1 MKLEH
6 LLSPMTVGDLALK
19 NCVVMAPMTRSR
31 ASQTD
36 DCVSEL
42 HEVYYSQ
49 RANAGLIITEGV
61 HPSFDGKGYNRTPGI
76 CNDQHVRAWSKVVA
90 AVHNKGG
97 LIACQLMHCGRVGH
111 PHNKAHN
118 TRMLAPSAIAARAEI
133 FTEQG
138 MQPMPTP
145 VAMTVEEIEGVIEDY
160 RLAAQRCLAA
170 GFDGI
175 ELHCASGYLP
185 GQFLASESNLREDQ
199 YGGSLDNRL
208 RFIREVI
215 DALASVIGIG
225 RVGLRI
231 SPGNPYND
239 HIDADPDTT
248 YGALLQ
254 MAEEKGVAWVH
265 AIRMPATG
273 IDSLSL
279 TRDHYSGTLIG
290 SDSYT
295 AEEAET
301 CIAAN
306 EVDAV
311 SFGRLYIANPDL
323 VARFEANG
331 PFNKMDKRTI
341 YGGEGVA
348 GYTDYP
354 LLSGDAQT
362 NPSL

>member
-1 MKLEH
+1 MALEH
-6 LLSPMTVGDLALK
+6 LLSPIAVGDLRLK
-19 NCVVMAPMTRSR
+19 NRVVMAPMTRSR
-31 ASQTD
+31 ASQND
-36 DCVSEL
+36 DFVSEL
-42 HEVYYSQ
+42 HEAYYSQ

-76 CNDQHVRAWSKVVA
+76 CNEGHVAAWSKVVS
-90 AVHNKGG
+90 AVHKEGG

-111 PHNKAHN
+111 PYNKAAG
-118 TRMLAPSAIAARAEI
+118 TRIVAPSAIAARAEI

-145 VAMTVEEIEGVIEDY
+145 EAMSIEEIKAVIEDY
-160 RLAAQRCLAA
+160 RQAAERCLAS
-170 GFDGI
+170 GFDAV

-185 GQFLASESNLREDQ
+185 GQFLASESNLRDDE
-199 YGGSLDNRL
+199 YGGSLENRL
-208 RFIREVI
+208 RFIGEVI
-215 DALASVIGIG
+215 DALASVMGAG
-225 RVGLRI
+225 RIGLRI

-239 HIDADPDTT
+239 HVDADPETT
-248 YGALLQ
+248 YAELLK
-254 MAEEKGVAWVH
+254 MAEDKSVAWIH

-279 TRDHYSGTLIG
+279 TRQHYSGTLIG

-295 AEEAET
+295 ADEAEK
-301 CIAAN
+301 CIASK

-323 VARFEANG
+323 VARFKANG
-331 PFNKMDKRTI
+331 PFNQMDKRTI
-341 YGGEGVA
+341 YGGEGTA

-354 LLSGDAQT
+354 VLSDDA
-362 NPSL
+362 

>member
-1 MKLEH
+1 MALEH
-6 LLSPMTVGDLALK
+6 LLSPTAVGDLRLK
-19 NCVVMAPMTRSR
+19 NRVVMAPMTRSR
-31 ASQTD
+31 ASQND

-42 HEVYYSQ
+42 HEAYYSQ

-76 CNDQHVRAWSKVVA
+76 CNEAHVAAWSKVVS
-90 AVHNKGG
+90 AVHKEGG

-111 PHNKAHN
+111 PYNKAVG

-145 VAMTVEEIEGVIEDY
+145 EAMSVEEIKAVIEDY
-160 RLAAQRCLAA
+160 RQAAERCLAA
-170 GFDGI
+170 GFDGV

-185 GQFLASESNLREDQ
+185 GQFLASESNLRNDE

-208 RFIREVI
+208 RFIGEVI
-215 DALASVIGIG
+215 DALASVVGAG
-225 RVGLRI
+225 RIGLRI

-239 HIDADPDTT
+239 HVDADPETT
-248 YGALLQ
+248 YAGLLK
-254 MAEEKGVAWVH
+254 MAETKGVAWVH

-279 TRDHYSGTLIG
+279 TREHYSGTLIG

-295 AEEAET
+295 ADEAED
-301 CIAAN
+301 CIASQ

-323 VARFEANG
+323 VARFKANG
-331 PFNKMDKRTI
+331 PFNQMDKRTI
-341 YGGEGVA
+341 YGGEGTA

-354 LLSGDAQT
+354 VLSDDA
-362 NPSL
+362 

>member
-1 MKLEH
+1 MALEH
-6 LLSPMTVGDLALK
+6 LLSPIAVGDLRLK
-19 NCVVMAPMTRSR
+19 NRVVMAPMTRSR
-31 ASQTD
+31 ASQND
-36 DCVSEL
+36 DFVSEL
-42 HEVYYSQ
+42 HEAYYSQ

-76 CNDQHVRAWSKVVA
+76 CNEGHVAAWSKVVS
-90 AVHNKGG
+90 AVHEEGG

-111 PHNKAHN
+111 PYNKAPG

-145 VAMTVEEIEGVIEDY
+145 EAMSIEEIKAVIEDY
-160 RLAAQRCLAA
+160 RQAAERCLAS
-170 GFDGI
+170 GFDAV

-185 GQFLASESNLREDQ
+185 GQFLASESNLRDDE
-199 YGGSLDNRL
+199 YGGSLENRL
-208 RFIREVI
+208 RFIGEVI
-215 DALASVIGIG
+215 DALASVMGAG
-225 RVGLRI
+225 RIGLRI

-239 HIDADPDTT
+239 HVDADPETT
-248 YGALLQ
+248 YAELLK
-254 MAEEKGVAWVH
+254 MAEDKSVAWIH

-279 TRDHYSGTLIG
+279 TRQHYSGTLIG

-295 AEEAET
+295 ADEAEK
-301 CIAAN
+301 CIASK

-323 VARFEANG
+323 VARFKANG
-331 PFNKMDKRTI
+331 PFNQMDKRTI
-341 YGGEGVA
+341 YGGEGTA

-354 LLSGDAQT
+354 VLSDDA
-362 NPSL
+362 

>member
-1 MKLEH
+1 MALEH
-6 LLSPMTVGDLALK
+6 LLSPIAVGDLRLK
-19 NCVVMAPMTRSR
+19 NRVVMAPMTRSR
-31 ASQTD
+31 ASQND
-36 DCVSEL
+36 DFVSEL
-42 HEVYYSQ
+42 HEAYYSQ

-76 CNDQHVRAWSKVVA
+76 CNEGHVAAWSKVVS
-90 AVHNKGG
+90 AVHKEGG

-111 PHNKAHN
+111 PYNKAPG

-145 VAMTVEEIEGVIEDY
+145 EAMSIEEIKAVIEDY
-160 RLAAQRCLAA
+160 RQAAERCLAS
-170 GFDGI
+170 GFDAV

-185 GQFLASESNLREDQ
+185 GQFLASESNRRDDE
-199 YGGSLDNRL
+199 YGGSLENRL
-208 RFIREVI
+208 RFIGEVI
-215 DALASVIGIG
+215 DALASVMGAG
-225 RVGLRI
+225 RIGLRI

-239 HIDADPDTT
+239 HVDADPETT
-248 YGALLQ
+248 YAELLK
-254 MAEEKGVAWVH
+254 MAEDKSVAWIH

-279 TRDHYSGTLIG
+279 TRQHYSGTLIG

-295 AEEAET
+295 ADEAEK
-301 CIAAN
+301 CIAN
-306 EVDAV
+306 KEVDAV

-323 VARFEANG
+323 VARFKANG
-331 PFNKMDKRTI
+331 PFNQMDKRTI
-341 YGGEGVA
+341 YGGEGTA

-354 LLSGDAQT
+354 VLSDDA
-362 NPSL
+362 

>member
-1 MKLEH
+1 MALEH
-6 LLSPMTVGDLALK
+6 LLSPIAVGDLRLK
-19 NCVVMAPMTRSR
+19 NRVVMAPMTRSR
-31 ASQTD
+31 ASQND

-42 HEVYYSQ
+42 HEAYYSQ

-61 HPSFDGKGYNRTPGI
+61 HPSLDGKGYNRTPGI
-76 CNDQHVRAWSKVVA
+76 CNEAHVAAWSKVVS
-90 AVHNKGG
+90 AVHKEGG

-111 PHNKAHN
+111 PYNKAPG

-145 VAMTVEEIEGVIEDY
+145 EAMSIEEIKAVIEDY
-160 RLAAQRCLAA
+160 RQAAERCLAS
-170 GFDGI
+170 GFDAV

-185 GQFLASESNLREDQ
+185 GQFLASESNLRDDE
-199 YGGSLDNRL
+199 YGGSFENRL
-208 RFIREVI
+208 RFSGEVI
-215 DALASVIGIG
+215 DALASVMGAG
-225 RVGLRI
+225 RIGLRI

-239 HIDADPDTT
+239 HVDADPETT
-248 YGALLQ
+248 YAGLLK
-254 MAEEKGVAWVH
+254 MAEDKSVAWVH

-279 TRDHYSGTLIG
+279 TRQHYSGTLIG

-295 AEEAET
+295 ADEAES
-301 CIAAN
+301 CIAN
-306 EVDAV
+306 KEVDAV

-323 VARFEANG
+323 VARFKANG
-331 PFNKMDKRTI
+331 PFNQMDKRTI
-341 YGGEGVA
+341 YGGEGTA

-354 LLSGDAQT
+354 VLSDDA
-362 NPSL
+362 

>member
-1 MKLEH
+1 MALEH
-6 LLSPMTVGDLALK
+6 LLSPIAVGDLRLK
-19 NCVVMAPMTRSR
+19 NRVVMAPMTRSR
-31 ASQTD
+31 ASQND

-42 HEVYYSQ
+42 HEAYYSQ

-61 HPSFDGKGYNRTPGI
+61 HPSLDGKGYNRTPGI
-76 CNDQHVRAWSKVVA
+76 CNEAQVAAWSKVVS
-90 AVHNKGG
+90 AVHKEGG

-111 PHNKAHN
+111 PYNKAPG

-145 VAMTVEEIEGVIEDY
+145 EAMSIKEIRAVIEDY
-160 RLAAQRCLAA
+160 RQAAERCLAS
-170 GFDGI
+170 GFDAV

-185 GQFLASESNLREDQ
+185 GQFLASESNLRDDE
-199 YGGSLDNRL
+199 YGGSLENRL
-208 RFIREVI
+208 RFIGEVI
-215 DALASVIGIG
+215 DALASVMGAG
-225 RVGLRI
+225 RIGLRI

-239 HIDADPDTT
+239 HVDADPETT
-248 YGALLQ
+248 YAELLK
-254 MAEEKGVAWVH
+254 MAEDKSVAWVH

-279 TRDHYSGTLIG
+279 TRQHYSGTLIG

-295 AEEAET
+295 ADEAEN
-301 CIAAN
+301 CIAN
-306 EVDAV
+306 KEVDAV

-323 VARFEANG
+323 VARFKANG
-331 PFNKMDKRTI
+331 PFNQMDKRTI
-341 YGGEGVA
+341 YGGEGTV

-354 LLSGDAQT
+354 VLSDDA
-362 NPSL
+362 

>member
-1 MKLEH
+1 MALEH
-6 LLSPMTVGDLALK
+6 LLSPIAVGDLRLK
-19 NCVVMAPMTRSR
+19 NRVVMAPMTRSR
-31 ASQTD
+31 ASQND
-36 DCVSEL
+36 DFVSEL
-42 HEVYYSQ
+42 HEAYYSQ

-76 CNDQHVRAWSKVVA
+76 CNEGHVAAWSRVVS
-90 AVHNKGG
+90 AVHEEGG

-111 PHNKAHN
+111 PYNKAPG

-145 VAMTVEEIEGVIEDY
+145 EAMSIEEIKAVIEDY
-160 RLAAQRCLAA
+160 RQAAERCLAS
-170 GFDGI
+170 GFDAV

-185 GQFLASESNLREDQ
+185 GQFLASESNLRDDE
-199 YGGSLDNRL
+199 YGGSLENRL
-208 RFIREVI
+208 RFIGEVI
-215 DALASVIGIG
+215 DALASVMGAG
-225 RVGLRI
+225 RIGLRI

-239 HIDADPDTT
+239 HVDADPETT
-248 YGALLQ
+248 YAELLK
-254 MAEEKGVAWVH
+254 MAEDKSVAWIH

-279 TRDHYSGTLIG
+279 TRQHYSGTLIG

-295 AEEAET
+295 ADEAEK
-301 CIAAN
+301 CIASK

-323 VARFEANG
+323 VARFKANG
-331 PFNKMDKRTI
+331 PFNQMDKRTI
-341 YGGEGVA
+341 YGGEGTA

-354 LLSGDAQT
+354 VLSDDA
-362 NPSL
+362 

>member
-1 MKLEH
+1 MALEH
-6 LLSPMTVGDLALK
+6 LLSPTAVGDLRLK
-19 NCVVMAPMTRSR
+19 NRVVMAPMTRSR
-31 ASQTD
+31 ASQND

-42 HEVYYSQ
+42 HEAYYSQ

-76 CNDQHVRAWSKVVA
+76 CNEAHVAAWSKVVS
-90 AVHNKGG
+90 AVHKEGG

-111 PHNKAHN
+111 PYNKAAG

-145 VAMTVEEIEGVIEDY
+145 EAMSVEEIKAVIEDY
-160 RLAAQRCLAA
+160 RQAAERCLAA
-170 GFDGI
+170 GFDGV

-185 GQFLASESNLREDQ
+185 GQFLASESNLRNDE

-208 RFIREVI
+208 RFIGEVI
-215 DALASVIGIG
+215 DALASVVGAG
-225 RVGLRI
+225 RIGLRI

-239 HIDADPDTT
+239 HVDADPETT
-248 YGALLQ
+248 YAGLLK
-254 MAEEKGVAWVH
+254 MAETKGVAWVH

-279 TRDHYSGTLIG
+279 TREHYSGTLIG

-295 AEEAET
+295 ADEAED
-301 CIAAN
+301 CIASQQ
-306 EVDAV
+306 VDAV

-323 VARFEANG
+323 VARFKANG
-331 PFNKMDKRTI
+331 PFNQMDKRTI
-341 YGGEGVA
+341 YGGEGAA

-354 LLSGDAQT
+354 VLSDDA
-362 NPSL
+362 

>member
-1 MKLEH
+1 MALEH
-6 LLSPMTVGDLALK
+6 LLSPATVGDLALR
-19 NCVVMAPMTRSR
+19 NRVVMAPMTRSR
-31 ASQTD
+31 ASQDD

-42 HEVYYSQ
+42 HEAYYSQ

-76 CNDQHVRAWSKVVA
+76 CNDQHVAAWSKVVS
-90 AVHNKGG
+90 AVHDEGG

-111 PHNKAHN
+111 PNNKAHG

-133 FTEQG
+133 YTEEG

-145 VAMTVEEIEGVIEDY
+145 EAMTCDEIAGVIEDY
-160 RLAAQRCLAA
+160 RQAAARCVAA

-185 GQFLASESNLREDQ
+185 GQFLASESNARKDA
-199 YGGSLDNRL
+199 YGGSLENRL
-208 RFIREVI
+208 RFIEQVV
-215 DALASVIGIG
+215 DALAGVMGIG
-225 RVGLRI
+225 RIGLRI

-239 HIDADPDTT
+239 HVDSAPEIT
-248 YGALLQ
+248 YAALLQ
-254 MAEEKGVAWVH
+254 MADKKGIAWVH
-265 AIRMPATG
+265 AIRMSSTG
-273 IDSLSL
+273 IDSLAL
-279 TRDHYSGTLIG
+279 TRHNYSGTLIG
-290 SDSYT
+290 SDSFT

-301 CIAAN
+301 QIAAN
-306 EVDAV
+306 NVDAV

-323 VARFEANG
+323 VTRFVSGG

-341 YGGEGVA
+341 YGGEGAA

-354 LLSGDAQT
+354 LLSGDA
-362 NPSL
+362 

>member
-1 MKLEH
+1 MALEH
-6 LLSPMTVGDLALK
+6 LLSPIAVGDLRLK
-19 NCVVMAPMTRSR
+19 NRVVMAPMTRSR
-31 ASQTD
+31 ASQND
-36 DCVSEL
+36 DFVSEL
-42 HEVYYSQ
+42 HEAYYSQ

-76 CNDQHVRAWSKVVA
+76 CNEGHVAAWSKVVS
-90 AVHNKGG
+90 AVHKEGG

-111 PHNKAHN
+111 PYNKAPG

-145 VAMTVEEIEGVIEDY
+145 EAMSIEEIKAVIEDY
-160 RLAAQRCLAA
+160 RQAAERCLAS
-170 GFDGI
+170 GFDAV

-185 GQFLASESNLREDQ
+185 GQFLASESNLRDDE
-199 YGGSLDNRL
+199 YGGSLENRL
-208 RFIREVI
+208 RFIGEVI
-215 DALASVIGIG
+215 DALASVMGAG
-225 RVGLRI
+225 RIGLRI

-239 HIDADPDTT
+239 HVDADPETT
-248 YGALLQ
+248 YAELLK
-254 MAEEKGVAWVH
+254 MAEDKSVAWIH

-279 TRDHYSGTLIG
+279 TRQHYSGTLIG

-295 AEEAET
+295 ADEAEK
-301 CIAAN
+301 CIASK

-323 VARFEANG
+323 VARFKANG
-331 PFNKMDKRTI
+331 PFNQMDKRTI
-341 YGGEGVA
+341 YGGEGTA

-354 LLSGDAQT
+354 VLSDDA
-362 NPSL
+362 

>member
-1 MKLEH
+1 MALEH
-6 LLSPMTVGDLALK
+6 LLSPIAVGDLRLK
-19 NCVVMAPMTRSR
+19 NRVVMAPMTRSR
-31 ASQTD
+31 ASQND

-42 HEVYYSQ
+42 HEAYYSQ

-61 HPSFDGKGYNRTPGI
+61 HPSLDGKGYNRTPGI
-76 CNDQHVRAWSKVVA
+76 CNEAQVAAWSKVVS
-90 AVHNKGG
+90 AVHKEGG

-111 PHNKAHN
+111 PYNKAPG

-145 VAMTVEEIEGVIEDY
+145 EAMSIEEIKAVIEDY
-160 RLAAQRCLAA
+160 RQAAERCLAS
-170 GFDGI
+170 GFDAV

-185 GQFLASESNLREDQ
+185 GQFLASESNLRDDE
-199 YGGSLDNRL
+199 YGGSLENRL
-208 RFIREVI
+208 RFIGEVI
-215 DALASVIGIG
+215 DALASVMGAG
-225 RVGLRI
+225 RIGLRI

-239 HIDADPDTT
+239 HVDADPETT
-248 YGALLQ
+248 YAELLK
-254 MAEEKGVAWVH
+254 MAEDKSVAWIH

-279 TRDHYSGTLIG
+279 TRQHYSGTLIG

-295 AEEAET
+295 ADEAEK
-301 CIAAN
+301 CIASK

-323 VARFEANG
+323 VARFKANG
-331 PFNKMDKRTI
+331 PFNQMDKRTI
-341 YGGEGVA
+341 YGGEGTA

-354 LLSGDAQT
+354 VLSDDA
-362 NPSL
+362 

>member
-1 MKLEH
+1 MALEH
-6 LLSPMTVGDLALK
+6 LLSPVTVGDLALK
-19 NCVVMAPMTRSR
+19 NRVVMAPMTRSR

-42 HEVYYSQ
+42 HEAYYSQ

-76 CNDQHVRAWSKVVA
+76 CNEQHVAAWSKVVA
-90 AVHNKGG
+90 AVHNEGG

-111 PHNKAHN
+111 PDNKAQG
-118 TRMLAPSAIAARAEI
+118 TRMLAPSAVAARAEI

-138 MQPMPTP
+138 MQAMPTP
-145 VAMTVEEIEGVIEDY
+145 EAMTIEEIQAVIEDY
-160 RLAAQRCLAA
+160 RQAAERCLAA
-170 GFDGI
+170 GFDGV

-185 GQFLASESNLREDQ
+185 GQFLASESNLRDDV

-208 RFIREVI
+208 RFIGEVI
-215 DALASVIGIG
+215 DALASVMGAG

-239 HIDADPDTT
+239 HVDATPETT
-248 YGALLQ
+248 YTGLLK
-254 MAEEKGVAWVH
+254 MAEDKGVAWVH
-265 AIRMPATG
+265 AIRMPSTG

-279 TRDHYSGTLIG
+279 TRNNYSGTLIG

-295 AEEAET
+295 ADEAET
-301 CIAAN
+301 CIEN
-306 EVDAV
+306 KEVDAV

-331 PFNKMDKRTI
+331 PFNQMDKRTI
-341 YGGEGVA
+341 YGGEGAA

-354 LLSGDAQT
+354 LLSGDA
-362 NPSL
+362 